1 MQFRLRITRPGL
13 DPRGLEDALRTA
25 DPAAMLDLD
34 PAGMHLRVA
43 TTLGKAELS
52 QRLTA
57 AGCATTPESL
67 QDVPSECCGGCG
79 G

>member
-1 MQFRLRITRPGL
+1 MQFKLRVTRPDL
-13 DPRGLEDALRTA
+13 DLRGLESALRGA

-34 PAGMHLRVA
+34 PAGRHLRVA
-43 TTLGKAELS
+43 TTLGKVELS
-52 QRLTA
+52 HRLTS